1 MSLDFKKNVIEHKK
15 NLALEKKRRLKTIL
29 LRNKFLGEWASSIL
43 GLNAVQRKMYITKV
57 TKIYIEDKNSKNIIK
72 KIEQDF
78 IKEKINIS
86 FKEIEFKVHDFYLE
100 AHVVM
105 ENKFKVNNWQ

>member
-1 MSLDFKKNVIEHKK
+1 MTLDFKKNVIEYKK

-43 GLNAVQRKMYITKV
+43 GLNAVQRKIYITKV
-57 TKIYIEDKNSKNIIK
+57 TQIDLENKNNQNIIK
-72 KIEQDF
+72 KIEKDF

-86 FKEIEFKVHDFYLE
+86 FKEIEFKVHDFYIE
-100 AHVVM
+100 AHVIM
-105 ENKFKVNNWQ
+105 ENKFKVNNLQ